1 MVINSDLDGDLDGK
15 TQKSWWSHGF
25 IWLKSWLKS
34 WLEKVIVK
42 SWCYD
47 LSDWGRLHNDMIQ
60 HSHGKWPIE
69 IDGEPNFKMVDLSM
83 AMLNNQMVIYI
94 YITYYFYYINYI
106 ICIYIYI
113 CIKYTWTSKEGE
125 SSGSKLLKLCQAIS
139 EINPV
144 RARRPSCFESFWP
157 AYGPMGLNLSQNH
170 TIQKFINQGCS
181 KHPRYVW
188 GVNWVNVEVKCTFPP
203 SRGFHMPSLFGKKRP
218 IHLDQQNLWK
228 EDPQDLQQ
236 PAMN

>member
-47 LSDWGRLHNDMIQ
+47 LSDWGRLHHDMIQ

-69 IDGEPNFKMVDLSM
+69 IDGVPNFKMVDLSM

-94 YITYYFYYINYI
+94 YIYIYITYYFYYINYI

-113 CIKYTWTSKEGE
+113 YMYKIYLNQQRRRVKRFKTAEALSSHIWNQPCE
-125 SSGSKLLKLCQAIS
+125 SPKTLLLWEFLARLWPYGS
-139 EINPV
+139 
-144 RARRPSCFESFWP
+144 
-157 AYGPMGLNLSQNH
+157 
-170 TIQKFINQGCS
+170 
-181 KHPRYVW
+181 
-188 GVNWVNVEVKCTFPP
+188 
-203 SRGFHMPSLFGKKRP
+203 
-218 IHLDQQNLWK
+218 
-228 EDPQDLQQ
+228 
-236 PAMN
+236 